1 MSPVKRM
8 NRWAARVPIWLA
20 AVLLAVPMVTLARWG
35 FQEVNRADSAHGG
48 IVATSEALE
57 DAEANAARAR
67 RELARQTIAL
77 ARANA
82 RLKAVGEEPVD
93 PDAPVI
99 EAPGVAPA
107 SFFPSILSEVLFVHG

>member
-48 IVATSEALE
+48 NVDTSEAPA
-57 DAEANAARAR
+57 DAEANAARAPP
-67 RELARQTIAL
+67 ELARATMAL
-77 ARANA
+77 APDSTPPKRA
-82 RLKAVGEEPVD
+82 
-93 PDAPVI
+93 
-99 EAPGVAPA
+99 
-107 SFFPSILSEVLFVHG
+107 